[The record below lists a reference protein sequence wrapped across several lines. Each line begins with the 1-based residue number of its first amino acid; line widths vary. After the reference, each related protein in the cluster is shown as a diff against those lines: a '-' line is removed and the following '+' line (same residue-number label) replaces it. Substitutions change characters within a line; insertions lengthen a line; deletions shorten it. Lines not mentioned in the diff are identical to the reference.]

1 MKLPPGKIPVELLNK
16 IVFKN
21 LGAFRKEVVVGP
33 KTGID
38 GAVLKIG
45 DKNIIVSMD
54 PVTGAIEKI
63 GWLAVN
69 VNANDVATFGV
80 EPAFMFSCILLPEN
94 SDSKLI
100 DKISSQINKAAKKIG
115 ISVVGGHCESTIGLG
130 NPVVIGCIIG
140 FTDNQNY
147 ITAANAKPGDK
158 IILTK
163 SAGIEG
169 TAILA
174 SDKEELLNKKINI
187 NQITKA
193 KNFYKEISVVREAL
207 IAYKT
212 GGVNAMHD
220 PTEGGIIG
228 GIHEMADASKLGVKI
243 YKDKIPVRIETAKI
257 CKIFKINPLKLIS
270 SGALLISTNPKH
282 SKKVLNRLNQEGIQA
297 TIIGEFLPNSNQRIF
312 KLKNNKELTLKRSK
326 SDHLW
331 KALQL

>member
-1 MKLPPGKIPVELLNK
+1 MKLPVGKIPVELLDK

-21 LGAFRKEVVVGP
+21 LGVSRKEVVVGP
-33 KTGID
+33 KTGVD
-38 GAVLKIG
+38 GAVIKIG

-54 PVTGAIEKI
+54 PVTGANEKI

-80 EPAFMFSCILLPEN
+80 EPAFMFSCMLLPAN

-100 DKISSQINKAAKKIG
+100 EKISSQINKAATNIG
-115 ISVVGGHCESTIGLG
+115 VSIVGGHCESTLGLN
-130 NPVVIGCIIG
+130 NPVVVGCIIG

-147 ITAANAKPGDK
+147 ITAANAKPRDK

-174 SDKEELLNKKINI
+174 SDKEKTLKKKLSIK
-187 NQITKA
+187 QIENA

-228 GIHEMADASKLGVKI
+228 GILEMADASKLGVKI
-243 YKDKIPVRIETAKI
+243 YKDKISVRTETALI
-257 CKIFKINPLKLIS
+257 CKLFKIDPLRLIS
-270 SGALLISTNPKH
+270 SGALLISTNPKY
-282 SKKVLNRLNQEGIQA
+282 SEKILKRLSEEGIQA
-297 TIIGEFLPNSNQRIF
+297 AIIGEFLPNSNQRIIN
-312 KLKNNKELTLKRSK
+312 LENNEEMNLTRTK

-331 KALQL
+331 KALQS

>member
-1 MKLPPGKIPVELLNK
+1 MKLPPGKIPVELLNN

-21 LGAFRKEVVVGP
+21 LGVTRDDIIVGP
-33 KTGID
+33 KNGLD
-38 GAVLKIG
+38 GAVLELG

-80 EPAFMFSCILLPEN
+80 EPSFMFSCILLPEN
-94 SDSKLI
+94 SDSELI
-100 DKISSQINKAAKKIG
+100 RDISSQINNAAKEIG
-115 ISVVGGHCESTIGLG
+115 IAVVGGHCESTIGLN
-130 NPVVIGCIIG
+130 NPVVVGCIIG
-140 FTDNQNY
+140 FTDKKKFV
-147 ITAANAKPGDK
+147 TAANAKPGDI

-174 SDKEELLNKKINI
+174 SDKEKELNKKIHI
-187 NQITKA
+187 SQIVKA
-193 KNFYKEISVVREAL
+193 RNFYREISVVKEAL
-207 IAYKT
+207 IAYET

-243 YKDKIPVRIETAKI
+243 FKKKIPVRIETSLI
-257 CKIFKINPLKLIS
+257 CKFFKIDPLQLIS
-270 SGALLISTNPKH
+270 SGALLISANPKYVYNILNSL
-282 SKKVLNRLNQEGIQA
+282 SKEGIQA
-297 TIIGEFLPNSNQRIF
+297 TVIGEFLSNPNLRVIKFENEEERDLI
-312 KLKNNKELTLKRSK
+312 RPK

-331 KALQL
+331 KALRL